1 MKFPKNFLWGGATAA
16 NQVEG
21 AYDVDGRGL
30 ANVDVIPQGKE
41 RFDIMRGKRIMLSQE
56 EGYYYP
62 AKDGVDFY
70 HHYKEDIALMAKM
83 GFKAY
88 RMSLAWTRIFPN
100 GDEEKPNEAGL
111 QFYEEVFKECK
122 KHGIE
127 PIVTLCHFDC
137 PIHLIK
143 TYGGWKNRKMID
155 FFAKYAQTVFER
167 YNGLVKY
174 WITFNEI
181 NMLFQLPFMGAG
193 LYFEEGEQPQA
204 MMYRAAHHEL
214 VASALVTKIAHDINP
229 NYQVGSMLA
238 AGEVYP
244 YTPNPLDAWE
254 AFKMNRDN
262 YFFVDV
268 QARGYYPNYALKQFE
283 REGIDIGITEEDK
296 AILRDNPVDYIT
308 ISYYRTIT
316 VSATKTAE
324 KNANNVLGTIDNPY
338 LTSSEWGWPID
349 PLGFRLTLNQIY
361 DRYQKPIFVVEN
373 GLGAKDEVTED
384 GKIHDDYRIEYLRE
398 HIKAMRDA
406 ICLDGVDVI
415 GYTSWGWIDLVS
427 ASTGEMSKRYGYVY
441 VDRHDDGTGSYQR
454 IPKDSFNWYK
464 HVIETNGEEL

>member
-1 MKFPKNFLWGGATAA
+1 MKFPEGFLWGGATAA
-16 NQVEG
+16 NQLEG
-21 AYDVDGRGL
+21 AFDIDGRGL
-30 ANVDVIPQGKE
+30 ANVDVIPQGE
-41 RFDIMRGKRIMLSQE
+41 DRFAVMSGEKKMLSQE

-62 AKDGVDFY
+62 AKDGIDFY
-70 HHYKEDIALMAKM
+70 HHYKEDIALFAEM

-88 RMSLAWTRIFPN
+88 RMSIAWSRIFPT
-100 GDEEKPNEAGL
+100 GEDVEPNEEGL
-111 QFYEEVFKECK
+111 QFYENIFKECRK
-122 KHGIE
+122 YGIE

-143 TYGGWKNRKMID
+143 KYGGWKNRKMID
-155 FFAKYAQTVFER
+155 LFSRYVHTVFER

-193 LYFEEGEQPQA
+193 LYFEPCENKIE
-204 MMYRAAHHEL
+204 MMYRSAHHEL
-214 VASALVTKIAHDINP
+214 VASAKATQIAHAINP
-229 NYQVGSMLA
+229 DYKVGSMLA

-244 YTPNPLDAWE
+244 YTSAPEDAFE
-254 AFKMNRDN
+254 MNREN

-268 QARGYYPNYALKQFE
+268 QSRGYYPSYAMKKFE
-283 REGIDIGITEEDK
+283 REGIDIGLTEDDEK
-296 AILRDNPVDYIT
+296 ILKENTVDYIT
-308 ISYYRTIT
+308 ISYYRTMT
-316 VSATKTAE
+316 VSATKKAE

-338 LTSSEWGWPID
+338 LKNSEWGWPID

-373 GLGAKDEVTED
+373 GLGARDELTED
-384 GKIHDDYRIEYLRE
+384 KKVHDDYRIKYLRE

-415 GYTSWGWIDLVS
+415 GYTSWGCIDLVS
-427 ASTGEMSKRYGYVY
+427 ASTGEMSKRYGYIY
-441 VDRHDDGTGSYQR
+441 VDKHDDGSGSYER
-454 IPKDSFNWYK
+454 IKKDSFYWYK